1 MIRRIIFFVI
11 VVMGMGYAQ
20 TPMKLSVDK
29 ETVTNKSYSIDINAF
44 QGTILKHNPDISHL
58 ITSHP
63 SGLIL
68 AINHQTYGDKE
79 WQRLYNY
86 PDYGVSL
93 VYQDL
98 KNDFLGI
105 SIGAFA
111 HYNFYFLRRYLQLRI
126 AQGATY
132 ASKPYDIDDNYR
144 NIAYGSHIMSASYA
158 LLNYRHQNVIQHVG
172 LQLGIGIL
180 HYSNG
185 NSKAPNKSTNTLF
198 ANVAVNYNLSQQP
211 KQYIA
216 KEEGLLRGSRPIG
229 LGVMLS
235 GGFNESDLVGSGR
248 YPFLTVGMFA
258 HKQLNKKSTIVVG
271 SELFFSKALERYIDY
286 RAVGD
291 FGDGTTGN
299 EDSKRAGVY
308 VGHELTINKLAI
320 LINFG
325 YYFYYPYDFEGTMY
339 NRAGLKYNFTSSIFG
354 AITVRSHAAKAEAIE
369 YSIGYRL

>member
-1 MIRRIIFFVI
+1 MIRLVILLLGFFNIVGYSQDITSIPIEPII
-11 VVMGMGYAQ
+11 
-20 TPMKLSVDK
+20 PNK
-29 ETVTNKSYSIDINAF
+29 KSYSIDVSSF

-63 SGLIL
+63 IGVIL
-68 AINHQTYGDKE
+68 GINRKTYGDKI

-98 KNDFLGI
+98 KNPFLGN

-111 HYNFYFLRRYLQLRI
+111 HYNFYFLKRYLQLRI
-126 AQGATY
+126 AQGITY

-144 NIAYGSHIMSASYA
+144 NIAYGSHIMSASYF
-158 LLNYRHQNVIQHVG
+158 LLNYRYQNIIDKIG
-172 LQLGIGIL
+172 LQVGVGIL

-185 NSKAPNKSTNTLF
+185 NSKAPNKSTNTFF
-198 ANVAVNYNLSQQP
+198 ATIAMNYNLSEDTHTYIP
-211 KQYIA
+211 K
-216 KEEGLLRGSRPIG
+216 ESGLIKGSKPIG
-229 LGVMLS
+229 FGFMLS

-248 YPFLTVGMFA
+248 YPFLTLGVFA
-258 HKQLNKKSTIVVG
+258 SKQLNKKSTVVIG

-291 FGDGTTGN
+291 FDDTTNGN
-299 EDSKRAGVY
+299 EDSKRAGAY
-308 VGHELTINKLAI
+308 IGHELLINKLAI
-320 LINFG
+320 ILNIG

>member
-1 MIRRIIFFVI
+1 MSLMSVI
-11 VVMGMGYAQ
+11 SHAQ
-20 TPMKLSVDK
+20 DPAQSLIAEGISNK
-29 ETVTNKSYSIDINAF
+29 KSYSIDVSTF

-63 SGLIL
+63 MGMIL
-68 AINHQTYGDKE
+68 ALNRKTYGDKE

-98 KNDFLGI
+98 NNQFLGS

-111 HYNFYFLRRYLQLRI
+111 HYNFYFLKRYLQLRL
-126 AQGATY
+126 AQGITY
-132 ASKPYDIDDNYR
+132 ASKPYDIDNNYR
-144 NIAYGSHIMSASYA
+144 NIAYGSHIMSASYF
-158 LLNYRHQNVIQHVG
+158 LLNYRHQNIVDKIG
-172 LQLGIGIL
+172 LQLGLGIL

-185 NSKAPNKSTNTLF
+185 NSKAPNKSTNTFF
-198 ANVAVNYNLSQQP
+198 ANIAVNYNLSNE
-211 KQYIA
+211 KQEYIS
-216 KEEGLLRGSRPIG
+216 KEKGLLKVSKPIG
-229 LGVMLS
+229 LGVMIS

-248 YPFLTVGMFA
+248 YPFLTLGMFA
-258 HKQLNKKSTIVVG
+258 FKQLNKKSTVVLG

-291 FGDGTTGN
+291 FDDGTTGD
-299 EDSKRAGVY
+299 EDAKRAGVY
-308 VGHELTINKLAI
+308 IGHELTINKLAI
-320 LINFG
+320 IFNIG

-369 YSIGYRL
+369 YAIGYRL